1 MSRSYRDRH
10 QQPRRH
16 VDDRKRYQ
24 QQQVVFVPE
33 LREEVAV
40 HPLDAFHV
48 QVVREQLHFEEHEH
62 QLHVQVHEACKREL
76 QAGPEVDERPS
87 LEPRVPSH
95 VRLRDYSR
103 RPDEHDS
110 ELCNNYEVDDVLVQP
125 GQHDEVEDY
134 QQTEKRVDDRE
145 EVSYVLGHGR
155 LRVPGI

>member
-1 MSRSYRDRH
+1 MEL
-10 QQPRRH
+10 
-16 VDDRKRYQ
+16 RKE
-24 QQQVVFVPE
+24 VFVQPVDVVHV
-33 LREEVAV
+33 EVAGQQ
-40 HPLDAFHV
+40 LD
-48 QVVREQLHFEEHEH
+48 FEEHEH
-62 QLHVQVHEACKREL
+62 QLHVEVDEACYPQL
-76 QAGPEVDERPS
+76 QAGPEIDERSS

-95 VRLRDYSR
+95 ARLRDYSR